1 MEGTHSGGDPLNQT
15 THLKHKKTNFYGRD
29 LWVVWITPYFG
40 AFVKKEGPPFPSEKA
55 FVLFHPKRRK
65 SSALTCASSKEA
77 DAIANARAW
86 HLRRAGA
93 TRHSLDQPASPLRL
107 ERLCSGASMH
117 MDVSLACTSLC
128 VCFISSASTR
138 SLSRSWFKSWI
149 SSHFIHSSKIWLWAY
164 GLKAQVYVEHQITL
178 FMGLKN
184 PIMGLWAQL

>member
-1 MEGTHSGGDPLNQT
+1 MHGGHSQWRRPTQSNNTLEAQDDEL
-15 THLKHKKTNFYGRD
+15 
-29 LWVVWITPYFG
+29 LWTRSMGCMNHTLFWCFCE
-40 AFVKKEGPPFPSEKA
+40 KGPPFPSEKA

-65 SSALTCASSKEA
+65 TKLSSALTCASSKEA
-77 DAIANARAW
+77 DSIANARAW

-138 SLSRSWFKSWI
+138 SLSRS
-149 SSHFIHSSKIWLWAY
+149 
-164 GLKAQVYVEHQITL
+164 
-178 FMGLKN
+178 
-184 PIMGLWAQL
+184 